1 MAHFVSLKFLWNAVK
16 LERAINQNISNS
28 AVQLLRA
35 NKQTHTWV
43 TINRQVASRQDLRL
57 EAATPVLET
66 IKFRC
71 TDNHQV
77 MLVIFECVQRY
88 IKD

>member
-16 LERAINQNISNS
+16 LERAINQNS

>member
-16 LERAINQNISNS
+16 LEKAINQNS
-28 AVQLLRA
+28 AVQLPRA

-43 TINRQVASRQDLRL
+43 TINRQDLRL